1 MSANISRKIMSD
13 PADTVTPRAV
23 VIGHGGFA
31 AGLISAVDQ
40 ITGRGALLVGL
51 SNSGMTP
58 QEMQDVVKGYINE
71 GIRVVFT
78 DLPGGS
84 ATVCAR
90 RVSAGHAGVVIVSGV
105 NLPALL
111 DFVFSSDAAGES
123 AARAAARGRETISVI
138 GSR

>member
-1 MSANISRKIMSD
+1 MSD
-13 PADTVTPRAV
+13 DSQAVAPRAV

-40 ITGRGALLVGL
+40 ITGRGALLIGL

-58 QEMQDVVKGYINE
+58 DEMQRVVKGYIDD

-90 RVSAGHAGVVIVSGV
+90 RVSAASAGIVVVSGV

-111 DFVFSSDAAGES
+111 DFVFSSDAPAES
-123 AARAAARGRETISVI
+123 AERA
-138 GSR
+138 

>member
-1 MSANISRKIMSD
+1 MSEEAQTI
-13 PADTVTPRAV
+13 TPRAV

-40 ITGRGALLVGL
+40 ITGRGALLIGL
-51 SNSGMTP
+51 SNSGMAP
-58 QEMQDVVKGYINE
+58 QDMQQLVKSYVDQ

-90 RVSAGHAGVVIVSGV
+90 RVSAASDGVIVVSGV

-111 DFVFSSDAAGES
+111 DFVFSSDAAAES
-123 AARAAARGRETISVI
+123 AERAAARGRETITVL
-138 GSR
+138 GQR

>member
-1 MSANISRKIMSD
+1 MSD
-13 PADTVTPRAV
+13 AVPAATPRAL

-51 SNSGMTP
+51 SNTGMTP
-58 QEMQDVVKGYINE
+58 DEMQSTVTRYIDD
-71 GIRVVFT
+71 GINVVFS

-84 ATVCAR
+84 ATICAR
-90 RVSAGHAGVVIVSGV
+90 RVTAGRDGVVVVSGV

-111 DFVFSSDAAGES
+111 DFVFSSEMAAAES
-123 AARAAARGRETISVI
+123 AERAAVRGRETIAVL
-138 GSR
+138 GQR

>member
-1 MSANISRKIMSD
+1 MSD
-13 PADTVTPRAV
+13 IAQVIVPRAV

-31 AGLISAVDQ
+31 SGLISAVEQ
-40 ITGRGALLVGL
+40 ITGRGALLIGL
-51 SNSGMTP
+51 SNTGMAP
-58 QEMQDVVKGYINE
+58 QEMQDVVKRYLDE

-90 RVSAGHAGVVIVSGV
+90 RVSAAREGVVVVSGV

-111 DFVFSSDAAGES
+111 DFVFSSDAADVS
-123 AARAAARGRETISVI
+123 AAHAAARGRETLTVI
-138 GSR
+138 GRP

>member
-1 MSANISRKIMSD
+1 MSD
-13 PADTVTPRAV
+13 ESRAIKPRAV

-58 QEMQDVVKGYINE
+58 QEMQDVVKQYVDE
-71 GIRVVFT
+71 GVCVVFT

-90 RVSAGHAGVVIVSGV
+90 RVSAACDGVVVVSGV

-111 DFVFSSDAAGES
+111 DFVFSSEAPAES
-123 AARAAARGRETISVI
+123 ASHAAERGRDTISVI
-138 GSR
+138 GQS

>member
-1 MSANISRKIMSD
+1 MSEAEREG
-13 PADTVTPRAV
+13 VPRAI

-31 AGLISAVDQ
+31 AGLISAVEQ

-58 QEMQDVVKGYINE
+58 REMEDLVKQYVDKGT
-71 GIRVVFT
+71 RVVFT

-84 ATVCAR
+84 ATICAR
-90 RVSAGHAGVVIVSGV
+90 RVCAGCEGVVVVSGV

-111 DFVFSSDAAGES
+111 DFVFSTGDADAS
-123 AARAAARGRETISVI
+123 ATSAAARGRETLTVV
-138 GSR
+138 SRS

>member
-1 MSANISRKIMSD
+1 MSEA
-13 PADTVTPRAV
+13 AQEVTPRAV

-31 AGLISAVDQ
+31 AGLISAVEQ
-40 ITGRGALLVGL
+40 ITGRGALLIGL

-58 QEMQDVVKGYINE
+58 QEMQDVMKGYIDD

-90 RVSAGHAGVVIVSGV
+90 RVSAAADGVVVVSGV

-111 DFVFSSDAAGES
+111 DFVFSADSPVES
-123 AARAAARGRETISVI
+123 ADRAAARGRETIAVV
-138 GSR
+138 GKG

>member
-1 MSANISRKIMSD
+1 MSEEAR
-13 PADTVTPRAV
+13 TTRPRAV

-40 ITGRGALLVGL
+40 ITGRGELLIGL

-58 QEMQDVVKGYINE
+58 EEMQDVVTRYVDE

-90 RVSAGHAGVVIVSGV
+90 RASATRDGVIVVSGV

-111 DFVFSSDAAGES
+111 DFVFSSEEAEVS
-123 AARAAARGRETISVI
+123 AAQAAARGRETITVI
-138 GSR
+138 GRR

>member
-1 MSANISRKIMSD
+1 MSD
-13 PADTVTPRAV
+13 DARAVTPTAV

-31 AGLISAVDQ
+31 AGLISAVEQ
-40 ITGRGALLVGL
+40 ITGRGALLIGL

-58 QEMQDVVKGYINE
+58 QEMQHVMKGYIDE

-84 ATVCAR
+84 ATICAR
-90 RVSAGHAGVVIVSGV
+90 RVSAVSNGVVVVSGV

-111 DFVFSSDAAGES
+111 DFVFSPDMPAES
-123 AARAAARGRETISVI
+123 AGRAALRGKESITVW
-138 GSR
+138 GQG

>member
-1 MSANISRKIMSD
+1 MSD
-13 PADTVTPRAV
+13 APAAATRRALV
-23 VIGHGGFA
+23 VGHGGFA

-40 ITGRGALLVGL
+40 ITGRGALLIGL

-58 QEMQDVVKGYINE
+58 EEMQAAVDRYCEE
-71 GIRVVFT
+71 GVNVVFT

-90 RVSAGHAGVVIVSGV
+90 RVSASRKGMIIVSGV

-111 DFVFSSDAAGES
+111 DYVFSADDS
-123 AARAAARGRETISVI
+123 AASVEHAAARGRDTITVL
-138 GSR
+138 GGR

>member
-1 MSANISRKIMSD
+1 MSEDARAI
-13 PADTVTPRAV
+13 APRAV

-51 SNSGMTP
+51 SNAGMTP
-58 QEMQDVVKGYINE
+58 EEMQDVVKRYVDE

-90 RVSAGHAGVVIVSGV
+90 RVSAGCDGVVVVSGV

-111 DFVFSSDAAGES
+111 DFVFSSDGAAPS
-123 AARAAARGRETISVI
+123 AERAAARGRDTISVI
-138 GSR
+138 GQR

>member
-1 MSANISRKIMSD
+1 MSD
-13 PADTVTPRAV
+13 AAPALTPRAV

-40 ITGRGALLVGL
+40 ITGRGALLIGL

-58 QEMQDVVKGYINE
+58 EEMKATVAAYIAD

-84 ATVCAR
+84 ATICAR
-90 RVSAGHAGVVIVSGV
+90 RASAAHDGVVVVSGV

-111 DFVFSSDAAGES
+111 DFVFSADPPAES
-123 AARAAARGRETISVI
+123 AENAAARGRETIAVI
-138 GSR
+138 GQR

>member
-1 MSANISRKIMSD
+1 MSD
-13 PADTVTPRAV
+13 TPHEVAVRAV

-31 AGLISAVDQ
+31 AGLISAVEQ

-58 QEMQDVVKGYINE
+58 EDMQLSVRGYVE
-71 GIRVVFT
+71 QGVRVIFT

-84 ATVCAR
+84 ATICAR
-90 RVSAGHAGVVIVSGV
+90 RVSSGYDGVSVVSGV

-111 DFVFSSDAAGES
+111 DFVFSSDPPAAS
-123 AARAAARGRETISVI
+123 ARHAATRGRETIAVVD
-138 GSR
+138 GS

>member
-1 MSANISRKIMSD
+1 MSD
-13 PADTVTPRAV
+13 AAQSVTPRGV

-31 AGLISAVDQ
+31 AGLISAVEQ
-40 ITGRGALLVGL
+40 ITGRGGLLIGL

-58 QEMQDVVKGYINE
+58 QEMQDAVREYVDTGV
-71 GIRVVFT
+71 RVVFT

-90 RVSAGHAGVVIVSGV
+90 RVSAACEGVVVVSGV

-111 DFVFSSDAAGES
+111 DFVFSSDEPDES
-123 AARAAARGRETISVI
+123 AKRAAERGRETLTVI
-138 GSR
+138 GGR